1 MYNDHLVKAIIF
13 QTKTVSGHDACPWD
27 NNSLTKSLSFL
38 NLKYQGLF
46 SSWDK
51 VFHFTEEARRLR
63 VIQYS
68 EFCWMIKLYL
78 LELPW
83 QQYFF
88 LKKKKKQIYFQIKR
102 YIDIASWVFNIRI
115 RYGKC
120 FQKIKLSKMFT
131 NPWLPHIKK
140 CGCLFSFV

>member
-1 MYNDHLVKAIIF
+1 MYNDHLVQAIIF

-88 LKKKKKQIYFQIKR
+88 LKKKA
-102 YIDIASWVFNIRI
+102 DIFPDKGIHRHSV
-115 RYGKC
+115 
-120 FQKIKLSKMFT
+120 LS
-131 NPWLPHIKK
+131 
-140 CGCLFSFV
+140 V